1 MAPSIS
7 AKRLAKVGLAAAHD
21 GRENSWNIR
30 EYSTMANNT
39 RAFRLS
45 NFGKTDVLKFQ
56 EIDLPAPAAGEI
68 QLRHL
73 AIGVN
78 FIDAYHRRGVF
89 AAPLPLPS
97 GLGVEGVGE
106 ITALGVGVTAFKVG
120 DRVAYVGGP
129 PGAYAT
135 HRNLPAARAL
145 AVPAS
150 LDSETVAALVF
161 KGLTAEYLI
170 HRCVAVQAGDTV
182 LFHAAAGGVGSI
194 ACQWLK
200 QLGATVIGTVG
211 TEEKAESARAN
222 GCAHAIVYTKEDFQ
236 ARVQEI
242 TGGKG
247 VRVAYD
253 SVGAETFT
261 KSLDC
266 LQPRGTLVS
275 FGEASGPVP
284 PLPMGTLG
292 AKGSLFVTRPSIA
305 HYTADRSEYEAA
317 AGRLFEAVLNGAVRP
332 PMVTTYP
339 LRDAARAHDDLEARR
354 TSGSVVLLP

>member
-1 MAPSIS
+1 MP
-7 AKRLAKVGLAAAHD
+7 
-21 GRENSWNIR
+21 
-30 EYSTMANNT
+30 T
-39 RAFRLS
+39 RASAFQLS
-45 NFGKTDVLKFQ
+45 EFGKPDVLRFQ
-56 EIDLPAPAAGEI
+56 EIELPAPAAGEI
-68 QLRHL
+68 QIRHL

-78 FIDAYHRRGVF
+78 FIDVYHRQGIF
-89 AAPLPLPS
+89 AAPLRLPG

-106 ITALGVGVTAFKVG
+106 IIGRGKGVAAFKVG

-145 AVPAS
+145 LVPAS
-150 LDSETVAALVF
+150 LESETVAALIF

-170 HRCVAVQAGDTV
+170 HRCVPVQSGDAV

-200 QLGATVIGTVG
+200 HLGATVIGTVG
-211 TEEKAESARAN
+211 TEEKAERARVN
-222 GCAHAIVYTKEDFQ
+222 GCDYAIVYTTEDFQ
-236 ARVQEI
+236 AQVMNI

-247 VRVAYD
+247 VRVAFD
-253 SVGAETFT
+253 SVGAETFA

-284 PLPMGTLG
+284 GVSMGSLG

-305 HYTADRSEYEAA
+305 HYTADRGEYEAA
-317 AGRLFEAVLNGAVRP
+317 ADRLFEAVLSDAVRRP
-332 PMVTTYP
+332 AMTTYP
-339 LRDAARAHDDLEARR
+339 LHDASQAHEDLEARR
-354 TSGSVVLLP
+354 TSGSIVLLP